1 MTQLLADTRTF
12 TLEDAQVF
20 DAFQRPEL
28 YDWTLPD
35 EYETAVFNA
44 LETGEGFVR
53 GSRVNLVVT
62 ALRQA
67 EPIRITMCGD
77 GWKAT
82 RPI

>member
-1 MTQLLADTRTF
+1 MTSQADLLR
-12 TLEDAQVF
+12 E
-20 DAFQRPEL
+20 AFEHPEN

-35 EYETAVFNA
+35 QYETAVFNA
-44 LETGEGFVR
+44 LEMGEGFVR
-53 GSRVNLVVT
+53 GDRS
-62 ALRQA
+62 ALFAVAMTQP

>member
-1 MTQLLADTRTF
+1 MTQQLVDERIAY
-12 TLEDAQVF
+12 
-20 DAFQRPEL
+20 AFEHPEEF
-28 YDWTLPD
+28 DWTLPD
-35 EYETAVFNA
+35 EYETAVFDA

-82 RPI
+82 RPL